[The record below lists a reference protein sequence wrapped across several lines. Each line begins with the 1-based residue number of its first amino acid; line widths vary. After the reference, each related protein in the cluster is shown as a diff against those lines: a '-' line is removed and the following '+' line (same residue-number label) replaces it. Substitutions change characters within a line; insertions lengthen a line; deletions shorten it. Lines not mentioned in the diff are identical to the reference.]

1 MNELQQAVEFDL
13 QNMERCWVQFLIKFR
28 NFKHACMPV
37 HEIHEIPFMKNTEPA
52 INKKAMP
59 FLTRSKYYV
68 QERRSSCSTPLF
80 FFSLLPSE
88 NTSSMKV
95 REQRASLS
103 TAIISHIPGH
113 FKYKRNEA
121 FIIC

>member
-1 MNELQQAVEFDL
+1 
-13 QNMERCWVQFLIKFR
+13 
-28 NFKHACMPV
+28 MPV

-59 FLTRSKYYV
+59 FLTRSKYYKS
-68 QERRSSCSTPLF
+68 EDPPARRHYF

-95 REQRASLS
+95 HEQRASLS

>member
-28 NFKHACMPV
+28 DFKHACMPV

-59 FLTRSKYYV
+59 FLTRSKYYKS
-68 QERRSSCSTPLF
+68 EDPPARRHYF
-80 FFSLLPSE
+80 FFLFSPLK
-88 NTSSMKV
+88 T
-95 REQRASLS
+95 RAQ
-103 TAIISHIPGH
+103 
-113 FKYKRNEA
+113 
-121 FIIC
+121 